1 MTKRQWMMISILVL
15 CVGWVPILFLVPSGK
30 VDEEKLLAELPAPY
44 NTADVKR
51 GQKAFNACISCHTL
65 SRTGQKLNGPNL
77 YRIFGRKAGTRENFA
92 YSAAMK
98 QADFTWDAA
107 KLDAWIADPPAFLP
121 GTTMAIP
128 GIADAQTR
136 ADLIAFLKVATS

>member
-1 MTKRQWMMISILVL
+1 
-15 CVGWVPILFLVPSGK
+15 
-30 VDEEKLLAELPAPY
+30 
-44 NTADVKR
+44 
-51 GQKAFNACISCHTL
+51 
-65 SRTGQKLNGPNL
+65 
-77 YRIFGRKAGTRENFA
+77 
-92 YSAAMK
+92 MK